1 MVNVPYRILTLAYSQ
16 VWRGLHCHSLLFS
29 GITQNITAIEWC
41 NHCSCS
47 TRFIFPS
54 VSNWRLCSNRL
65 LFFFSAMWLW
75 NVAHGYRV
83 HWGKKNGYLQMQS
96 SIRHP
101 RRPAPRRPA
110 RLPGFP
116 VLLAARWRYK
126 CAPATVSRACP
137 LSPSFFVSK
146 YSLESSRRDLHN
158 ALLCTPLHRSLISK
172 VSLKIAELFPVFFK
186 NFANFAKFCWIFAIC
201 NQFFSGFFQNAT
213 FF

>member
-1 MVNVPYRILTLAYSQ
+1 MFNIGYSLLPI
-16 VWRGLHCHSLLFS
+16 RKLEGLHCHSLLSS

-137 LSPSFFVSK
+137 LSPSRSLQVITPIFASK
-146 YSLESSRRDLHN
+146 YSLESSRRDLQN
-158 ALLCTPLHRSLISK
+158 ALLCTVL
-172 VSLKIAELFPVFFK
+172 
-186 NFANFAKFCWIFAIC
+186 
-201 NQFFSGFFQNAT
+201 
-213 FF
+213 

>member
-1 MVNVPYRILTLAYSQ
+1 MFNIGYSLLPI
-16 VWRGLHCHSLLFS
+16 RKLEGLHCHSLLSS

-83 HWGKKNGYLQMQS
+83 HWGKKNGCLQVHS

-101 RRPAPRRPA
+101 HRPAPRRPA

-116 VLLAARWRYK
+116 VLLAARWRQILQVNIRWKALDEIYK
-126 CAPATVSRACP
+126 I
-137 LSPSFFVSK
+137 
-146 YSLESSRRDLHN
+146 YM
-158 ALLCTPLHRSLISK
+158 PLHRSDLNISEIFRQK
-172 VSLKIAELFPVFFK
+172 FSHFL
-186 NFANFAKFCWIFAIC
+186 AKFTKIRYFWILSADFCSDFGEILSE
-201 NQFFSGFFQNAT
+201 FRR
-213 FF
+213 